1 VLLYMLF
8 DLAGRGWSFPSRI
21 LSDAERP
28 TLLILDRSFDAL
40 SPLLHEFTYQSMTHD
55 LLSVHEDRYEYRYVT
70 NNNAQ
75 VSKEVLLNET
85 DPLWKRL
92 RHMHIADLTTLLHS
106 EYKKFLEANKQ
117 TANLNKKGE
126 QDLKTMSEGI
136 KGMPKF
142 QEETARYSLH
152 IHVTSELVRK
162 YNEGSLERVATLEQS
177 MATGED
183 ATKKPHRTA
192 LPELKALLSAGTE
205 LPLPLSEGDKIRLLM
220 IYVITQDGIKSEER
234 RQLMQLA
241 GIQPEDQLTI
251 LALVNLGVTMMQG
264 TKKKPTKKSAGQA
277 DATYDV
283 SRYVPPLKRIMEEAF
298 TSGLPLA
305 EFPFVRPPSA
315 SPDDVHVDTK
325 RSKAAAAAGTVPAS
339 GRRLIVFVLGG
350 ATHSEMRAMYEVA
363 KASGR
368 EIMMGATAI
377 LSPSD
382 YLVGLKQLKKME
394 GLM

>member
-1 VLLYMLF
+1 
-8 DLAGRGWSFPSRI
+8 
-21 LSDAERP
+21 
-28 TLLILDRSFDAL
+28 
-40 SPLLHEFTYQSMTHD
+40 MTHD

>member
-1 VLLYMLF
+1 
-8 DLAGRGWSFPSRI
+8 
-21 LSDAERP
+21 
-28 TLLILDRSFDAL
+28 
-40 SPLLHEFTYQSMTHD
+40 
-55 LLSVHEDRYEYRYVT
+55 VT
-70 NNNAQ
+70 NNNQ
-75 VSKEVLLNET
+75 HLSKEVLLNDT

-92 RHMHIADLTTLLHS
+92 RHMHIADLTTLLHA
-106 EYKKFLEANKQ
+106 EYKQFLSDNKQ
-117 TANLNKKGE
+117 TANLNKGGE
-126 QDLKTMSEGI
+126 QDIKAMSEGI

-162 YNEGSLERVATLEQS
+162 YNEGSLERVATLEQN

-183 ATKKPHRTA
+183 SSKKAYRSA
-192 LPELKALLSAGTE
+192 MADLKGLLERGDLPR
-205 LPLPLSEGDKIRLLM
+205 PLSDEDKVRMLM
-220 IYVITQDGIKSEER
+220 AYVITQDGIKSEER